1 MNFEKNK
8 KMTEYDKN
16 KIKEGFELNPDFWET
31 PFKTEKEEKQ
41 KTEEKKNINKK
52 IIIGVGVFMA
62 TYFLNK
68 K

>member
-1 MNFEKNK
+1 MNFGK
-8 KMTEYDKN
+8 KKKITEYDK
-16 KIKEGFELNPDFWET
+16 IKEGLELNPDLWET